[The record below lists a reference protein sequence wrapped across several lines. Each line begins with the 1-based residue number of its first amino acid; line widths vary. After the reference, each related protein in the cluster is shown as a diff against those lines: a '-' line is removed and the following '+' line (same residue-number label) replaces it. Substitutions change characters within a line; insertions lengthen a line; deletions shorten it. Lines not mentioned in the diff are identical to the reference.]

1 MAVSAA
7 QVTVG
12 DTPVALHPAESGVA
26 GGRLYVKNGADT
38 EGDDLVLGPA
48 DVTASSGFALSPGE
62 MLEIPYS
69 FGERVYGVSS
79 GETDVVAHVLR
90 LGE

>member
-7 QVTVG
+7 QVTVS
-12 DTPVALHPAESGVA
+12 TTAVALQPVESGVA
-26 GGRLYVKNGADT
+26 GGRLFVKNAGAA
-38 EGDDLVLGPA
+38 DLVLGPS
-48 DVTASSGFALSPGE
+48 DVTAASGFLLAVDE

-69 FGERVYGVSS
+69 YGERLYAVCATS
-79 GETDVVAHVLR
+79 TTAHVLR

>member
-7 QVTVG
+7 QVTVS
-12 DTPVALHPAESGVA
+12 TTAVALNPAESGVA
-26 GGRLYVKNGADT
+26 GGRLFVKNAGVA
-38 EGDDLVLGPA
+38 ELVPGPS
-48 DVTASSGFALSPGE
+48 DVTVSSGFVLAVDE

-69 FGERVYGVSS
+69 YGERIYAIRGASA
-79 GETDVVAHVLR
+79 DIVAHVLR

>member
-12 DTPVALHPAESGVA
+12 ATAVALNPAESGVA
-26 GGRLYVKNGADT
+26 GGRLYVKNS
-38 EGDDLVLGPA
+38 DDAELLVLGPS
-48 DVTASSGFALSPGE
+48 DVTASSGFALGFGE
-62 MLEIPYS
+62 TLEIPYS
-69 FGERVYGVSS
+69 YGERIYAVRGGSA
-79 GETDVVAHVLR
+79 DIVAHVLR